1 MAYREAA
8 YRAEEGSALTV
19 DKEFYDRIAR
29 AVGPDTLID
38 EIVIPIRDAKAWK
51 VPAGHVFRVKTLEG
65 PQVGDFNI

>member
-29 AVGPDTLID
+29 AVGPIHLLMKLSFRYGTLKH
-38 EIVIPIRDAKAWK
+38 VIINNS
-51 VPAGHVFRVKTLEG
+51 VKDNTG
-65 PQVGDFNI
+65 FTTNMGDNLA